1 MDWFNLESLFGSK
14 EKCAPMDPYDQGYLP
29 GLSGYVKVEGLAGP
43 AVGDVGKVSSAHNVA
58 GEFFG
63 HQ

>member
-1 MDWFNLESLFGSK
+1 MN
-14 EKCAPMDPYDQGYLP
+14 PYDQGNLP
-29 GLSGYVKVEGLAGP
+29 GIFRCVKVEGLAGP
-43 AVGDVGKVSSAHNVA
+43 ATGDVGKVSLARNVA